1 MQENQA
7 ADHPF
12 VISARSSVPLT
23 AVDKEFCE
31 KTSAEPQQRSASS
44 NWFAQTFTLLSCCSM
59 SPMRGDVKEKF
70 FPLPLRVEID
80 VATCIQPD
88 LRSEEALG
96 S

>member
-1 MQENQA
+1 MAFSN
-7 ADHPF
+7 DRPYRNRNSKSG
-12 VISARSSVPLT
+12 VMSGSATNRSELRRVRHS
-23 AVDKEFCE
+23 
-31 KTSAEPQQRSASS
+31 R
-44 NWFAQTFTLLSCCSM
+44 SM

-70 FPLPLRVEID
+70 FPLPLRGETD

>member
-1 MQENQA
+1 MIVPTATGTKIGGYVRIGDNT
-7 ADHPF
+7 
-12 VISARSSVPLT
+12 ARNSEGCAHS
-23 AVDKEFCE
+23 
-31 KTSAEPQQRSASS
+31 R
-44 NWFAQTFTLLSCCSM
+44 SM

-70 FPLPLRVEID
+70 FPLPLRGEID